1 MLFIFDISGG
11 ELLVVL
17 LFILLFFGSKGIPDI
32 ARTMGRTMRQ
42 LRDATN
48 EVQRE
53 IQKGATEVKQG
64 FDAQRR
70 DLKLDQIMEPPEG
83 AVVQKALS
91 AQPTPP
97 VPPIV
102 PPPVPPAPE
111 PPPGA

>member
-1 MLFIFDISGG
+1 MLLIFDISGG

-32 ARTMGRTMRQ
+32 ARTMGKTMRQ

-53 IQKGATEVKQG
+53 IQKGDTEVKQG

-70 DLKLDQIMEPPEG
+70 DLKLDQIMEPPAG
-83 AVVQKALS
+83 AVAQNAPIP
-91 AQPTPP
+91 QPTPP
-97 VPPIV
+97 VPPIA

-111 PPPGA
+111 QPPGA